1 MLSYLRERYQY
12 EEQILQ
18 KLEHYWLEKIQIFLQ
33 GSQYH
38 ISEEITHLLSILKLA
53 FSKGI

>member
-33 GSQYH
+33 ESQYH